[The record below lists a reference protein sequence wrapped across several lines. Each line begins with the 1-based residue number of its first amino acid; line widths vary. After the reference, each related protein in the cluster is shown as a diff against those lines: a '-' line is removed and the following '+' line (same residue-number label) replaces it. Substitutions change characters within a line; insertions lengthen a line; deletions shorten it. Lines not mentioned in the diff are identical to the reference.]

1 MKEVLLVEFQ
11 EDNILFEKT
20 RNGKIYIT
28 GIYSTFEE
36 GNRNKRYYPENVL
49 KPEIE
54 KLIETKVKR
63 NALVGELDHPERIG
77 VSLQKASHKIEEL
90 TIDGKH
96 VYGRA
101 LVIEGTDQ
109 GRNLKG
115 LIEAGVLLGISSRAT
130 GKTAFDKK
138 RNLYKVEA
146 INLRT
151 WDVVSDPSNY
161 YSHLK
166 SLYENEYGP
175 IEDLKTTDQ
184 EKIQEELRSKMEI
197 YTKLTKPFLEIFN

>member
-11 EDNILFEKT
+11 EENILIEKSKK
-20 RNGKIYIT
+20 NKFYIS
-28 GIYSTFEE
+28 GVYSTFEE
-36 GNRNKRYYPENVL
+36 GNKNKRYYPEQVL
-49 KPEIE
+49 RPEVE
-54 KLIETKVKR
+54 KLIETKVKKG
-63 NALVGELDHPERIG
+63 ALVGELDHPQRIG
-77 VSLQKASHKIEEL
+77 VSLQNASHKIEEL
-90 TIDGKH
+90 SIDGKH

-101 LVIEGTDQ
+101 LVIDGTDQ

-130 GKTAFDKK
+130 GKTVFDKK
-138 RNLYKVEA
+138 RNLYKVES

-166 SLYENEYGP
+166 SLYESEYGP
-175 IEDLKTTDQ
+175 LEDLDKKDQ
-184 EKIQEELRSKMEI
+184 EKIKEEVRKKMEVFK
-197 YTKLTKPFLEIFN
+197 KLSLTFKEIF